1 MQNEFQFFITKI
13 IHGVGSS
20 KKVGDIAKK
29 LGARKAL
36 VMHGPNVKAAGI
48 VDPCIE
54 ALKADG
60 ITCII
65 YDKVEIESPMHSIE
79 EAAALGRAEGADIC
93 VAIGGGSCMDT
104 AKVARMLIT
113 NPGTC
118 RDYTTAIGT
127 ELYPNAGIPLICI
140 PTTAGTGSEVTFTA
154 VMHDVENQRKIST
167 RDRDKL
173 VPDYAIL
180 DPTVTVTLP
189 PEMTGATGLDAM
201 AHAIE
206 GFLKPEAHCYCDPL
220 CIQAMKMV
228 YFNLKNAYEHPDDL
242 EARDNMLLAANIA
255 MGGMADV
262 GVQIGHGI
270 GQALGAYTHAPH
282 GVTCAWAL
290 PYVIEHL
297 YDVEAAKVRQIADAF
312 ALDLPADASPETVR
326 DAVVAA
332 IEQLSADVHLPMP
345 RDLGYTME
353 KDYDNFVKFVLR
365 EQRLI
370 QMSAKHVSDDDVR
383 RYMTDL
389 MTRAH

>member
-1 MQNEFQFFITKI
+1 MQNNFQFFITKI
-13 IHGVGSS
+13 VHGVGSS
-20 KKVGDIAKK
+20 KSVGDIAKK
-29 LGARKAL
+29 LGAHKAL

-48 VDPCIE
+48 VDPCVE

-60 ITCII
+60 IECVI
-65 YDKVEIESPMHSIE
+65 YDKIEIESPMHSIE
-79 EAAALGRAEGADIC
+79 EAAALGRKEGTDIC
-93 VAIGGGSCMDT
+93 IAIGGGSCMDT

-127 ELYPNAGIPLICI
+127 ELYKNPGIPLVCI
-140 PTTAGTGSEVTFTA
+140 PTTSGTGSEVTFTA

-180 DPTVTVTLP
+180 DPAVTVTLP

-206 GFLKPEAHCYCDPL
+206 GFLKPEAHCYSDPL

-228 YFNLKNAYEHPDDL
+228 YFNLKNAYDHPDDL

-297 YDVEAAKVRQIADAF
+297 YDVEAPKVRQIADAF
-312 ALDLPADASPETVR
+312 ELGLPAETTAEGVR
-326 DAVVAA
+326 DAVVNA

-345 RDLGYTME
+345 KDLGFTME

-370 QMSAKHVSDDDVR
+370 QMSRKHVSDDDVR

-389 MTRAH
+389 MTREH

>member
-180 DPTVTVTLP
+180 DPAVTVTLP
-189 PEMTGATGLDAM
+189 RGPARPVWTRWRTRSRASSSPRRTATAT
-201 AHAIE
+201 
-206 GFLKPEAHCYCDPL
+206 
-220 CIQAMKMV
+220 
-228 YFNLKNAYEHPDDL
+228 
-242 EARDNMLLAANIA
+242 R
-255 MGGMADV
+255 
-262 GVQIGHGI
+262 
-270 GQALGAYTHAPH
+270 
-282 GVTCAWAL
+282 CA
-290 PYVIEHL
+290 
-297 YDVEAAKVRQIADAF
+297 
-312 ALDLPADASPETVR
+312 S
-326 DAVVAA
+326 
-332 IEQLSADVHLPMP
+332 
-345 RDLGYTME
+345 
-353 KDYDNFVKFVLR
+353 
-365 EQRLI
+365 
-370 QMSAKHVSDDDVR
+370 R
-383 RYMTDL
+383 R
-389 MTRAH
+389 

>member
-1 MQNEFQFFITKI
+1 M
-13 IHGVGSS
+13 
-20 KKVGDIAKK
+20 A
-29 LGARKAL
+29 
-36 VMHGPNVKAAGI
+36 
-48 VDPCIE
+48 
-54 ALKADG
+54 
-60 ITCII
+60 
-65 YDKVEIESPMHSIE
+65 
-79 EAAALGRAEGADIC
+79 
-93 VAIGGGSCMDT
+93 
-104 AKVARMLIT
+104 
-113 NPGTC
+113 
-118 RDYTTAIGT
+118 
-127 ELYPNAGIPLICI
+127 I
-140 PTTAGTGSEVTFTA
+140 PTSSGTGSEVTFTA

-180 DPTVTVTLP
+180 DPAVTVTLP

-206 GFLKPEAHCYCDPL
+206 GFLKPEAHCYSDPL

-228 YFNLKNAYEHPDDL
+228 YFNLKNAYDHPDDL

-297 YDVEAAKVRQIADAF
+297 YDVEAPKVRQIADAF
-312 ALDLPADASPETVR
+312 ELGLPAEATAEEVR
-326 DAVVAA
+326 DAVVNA

-345 RDLGYTME
+345 KDLGFTME

-370 QMSAKHVSDDDVR
+370 QMSRKHVSDDDVR

-389 MTRAH
+389 MTREH